1 MMTEYCMQCGK
12 VLTTG
17 DDRFQCFSCWY
28 KNNRQEDEDSDL
40 QKIRCDEIKAT
51 IAQKDA
57 EIERLREIIDDY
69 RESISKVLDDRCP
82 ADECHCGCV
91 PILQNEVER
100 LREALNEFLPR
111 ERGRAWRPTTFF
123 LYDRIT
129 K

>member
-57 EIERLREIIDDY
+57 EIERLREALKRI
-69 RESISKVLDDRCP
+69 LDIKPSNSPSMAARIYDMKEI
-82 ADECHCGCV
+82 AKQALKEV
-91 PILQNEVER
+91 NNE
-100 LREALNEFLPR
+100 
-111 ERGRAWRPTTFF
+111 
-123 LYDRIT
+123 
-129 K
+129 